1 MAATKVLDLDNEP
14 REFLT
19 EREIDAILEIIR
31 PEPALFTGPHA
42 KEAAQA
48 AVPQQKVLHQ
58 QVFTFAKSL
67 VDDMPDMAGGL
78 TGFFNVYVA
87 PIVEQ
92 GGYGAYGG
100 ADETFFVGHSHTF
113 PVMTAQKL
121 DNFRS
126 AAQQAKP
133 NATASPIFAV
143 DFVAML
149 IAGYLRSGRL
159 FPRPFDMATIGALG
173 SVVRCSI
180 ARLEIHV
187 AGERGGKAVSGE
199 LATIQARVGQLDA
212 ELAER
217 QRAIEAATQQIDAL
231 QIRNEENAKL
241 GATFVNRIADIES
254 EQIAF
259 NHALE
264 ERLRLNQARKLW
276 GDVALTTSIAFY
288 VSAFVLVA
296 VLASIPAAAFYF
308 RTDIIEFIKSM
319 EAAMVAVAGGSAVA
333 AAVSALGR
341 LVLFTA
347 PLGFVVWL
355 LRLLVRYNTR
365 SLLLMDDARQRVTM
379 LNTYFFLIEQD
390 AATKQDRGAI
400 LEALFRRP
408 PGHGADTVEP
418 PHFTDLLKYGQDNAG
433 KSSLAG

>member
-1 MAATKVLDLDNEP
+1 MAADGVLDRDNED
-14 REFLT
+14 REFLAD
-19 EREIDAILEIIR
+19 REIREVLGIVNS
-31 PEPALFTGPHA
+31 EPAIFTGPHA
-42 KEAAQA
+42 REAAEA
-48 AVPQQKVLHQ
+48 AVPQQRGLHQ
-58 QVFTFAKSL
+58 QILSAAQSL
-67 VDDMPDMAGGL
+67 VADMPEMTAGL
-78 TGFFNVYVA
+78 ESFFVSYAA
-87 PIVEQ
+87 PIAEE
-92 GGYGAYGG
+92 GGYGAFG
-100 ADETFFVGHSHTF
+100 AGDVHYVGHSHNF

-121 DNFRS
+121 ETFRS
-126 AAQQAKP
+126 LVKQTKH
-133 NATASPIFAV
+133 NAMAYPAFAV
-143 DFVAML
+143 EFVATI
-149 IAGYLRSGRL
+149 IAAYLRAGKLTLSS
-159 FPRPFDMATIGALG
+159 FNMDQIGALG
-173 SVVRCSI
+173 TATRFAI
-180 ARLEIHV
+180 ARLEIYA
-187 AGERGGKAVSGE
+187 AGERGVRAVSE
-199 LATIQARVGQLDA
+199 QLTTVQARIGQLDA
-212 ELAER
+212 DLGER
-217 QRAIEAATQQIDAL
+217 QKTIEAATQQIDAL

-241 GATFVNRIADIES
+241 GSTFVNRIANIQS
-254 EQIAF
+254 EQVAF

-276 GDVALTTSIAFY
+276 GDVAKTTSIAFY
-288 VSAFVLVA
+288 VSAFILVA
-296 VLASIPAAAFYF
+296 ILTSIPAAAFYF
-308 RTDIIEFIKSM
+308 RAEIIEFIKSM

-418 PHFTDLLKYGQDNAG
+418 PHFTELLKYGQESAG
-433 KSSLAG
+433 KGAPG